1 MPICADCSIDFHGLT
16 TDVCNKCQVLGGK
29 SEIEK
34 ISIRA
39 KGQCL
44 ACSLV
49 YGQLQDAL
57 CNSCCHLYASA
68 DSVPRQIFDLP
79 GANEQIIN
87 HQTSDFTSEL
97 WETVQGY
104 KQTASDHRLGVP
116 RVQNASLKKTSS
128 GKAGLKLQK
137 AAPGISKGQTT

>member
-68 DSVPRQIFDLP
+68 DSVP
-79 GANEQIIN
+79 
-87 HQTSDFTSEL
+87 
-97 WETVQGY
+97 
-104 KQTASDHRLGVP
+104 
-116 RVQNASLKKTSS
+116 
-128 GKAGLKLQK
+128 
-137 AAPGISKGQTT
+137 